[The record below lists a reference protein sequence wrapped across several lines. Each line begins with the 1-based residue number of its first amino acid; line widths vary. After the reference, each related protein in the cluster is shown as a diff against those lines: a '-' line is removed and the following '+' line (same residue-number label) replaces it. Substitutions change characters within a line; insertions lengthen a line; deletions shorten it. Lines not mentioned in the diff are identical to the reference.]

1 MNEVYNGGF
10 APEFSVSMLQKIIA
24 LVWDYVYE
32 TRKLKKTAEKYK
44 LNWSMRSS
52 SNETLNFFLS
62 KVLDLQHFRSCQ
74 NCMSSANLVLEIQL
88 KLLSV

>member
-32 TRKLKKTAEKYK
+32 LG
-44 LNWSMRSS
+44 N
-52 SNETLNFFLS
+52 
-62 KVLDLQHFRSCQ
+62 
-74 NCMSSANLVLEIQL
+74 
-88 KLLSV
+88 